1 MVTLGAS
8 CAINIELEWSMNTLK
23 RQPEKTRR
31 SIDLRFITG
40 CLLLVY
46 FEKIH
51 PPLNNCEH
59 SLIRINDKLLRYHL
73 NGSQDMILHNF
84 I

>member
-23 RQPEKTRR
+23 RQPKKTRR

-46 FEKIH
+46 FEK
-51 PPLNNCEH
+51 NTSSAE
-59 SLIRINDKLLRYHL
+59 
-73 NGSQDMILHNF
+73 
-84 I
+84 